1 MAQIHVC
8 FLWHMHQPFYKDLL
22 SGEYRLHWT
31 RLHALKDYYGMVK
44 ILDEFPTIHQ
54 TFNLVPSLL
63 VQVEEYASGKARDP
77 FFTHAVAPAESL
89 TEDQRHFILL
99 YFFQA
104 NRERLINR
112 YPRYREL
119 FERWEGAGSDPN
131 HAAHYFGPQDY
142 RDLQVLSQLAWF
154 DEEFLEHDPEVA
166 ALVDR
171 ASDYTLEDQQLVA
184 RKEREILNA
193 VLPAYRMAASR
204 GQIEVSTTP
213 FYHPILPLVC
223 DSDIG
228 AEAHPGLALPRR
240 FRRPEDAREQLR
252 RARDFVA
259 QRFGRAPAGLWPS
272 EGSVSDEALALAAE
286 SGFEWAASDQG
297 VLEKT
302 LCQSC
307 AGPGGRLYQPFL
319 WERDGRRLHLLFRDH
334 FLSDLIG
341 FVFSRM
347 DPQAAADDFVRRLHH
362 VAEPYLNS
370 GRDCLIPVILDGENA
385 WEYYDHNG
393 RPFLR
398 ALYGR
403 LAADPRFAV
412 LTVGET
418 LRRLHGEPL
427 HHISPGSWI
436 NANFDIWIGAPEDNQ
451 AWNLLGEARQFL
463 DRASHVSPD
472 RYDLAYE
479 EILIAEGSDWCWWYG
494 PEHETANR
502 AEFDGLFRS
511 HLSNV
516 YRALGSEPPEELA
529 RTVMRSEEKAAL
541 AAPTGLVRPVID
553 GEITSYFEWIGA
565 GLYRPSRRAGAM
577 HGKRFLID
585 ELYYGSDGASFFLR
599 VDFASDELPHLLG
612 LEVRLTLEAAGRTRY
627 VFVVFPDTVQ
637 VEEGDPL
644 TLEARFSRV
653 LEVRVPLDGCGCGVG
668 AALRFQLSLWHEGL
682 PLDALPAEGWMECP
696 TAELAEWTA

>member
-22 SGEYRLHWT
+22 TGEYRLPWT
-31 RLHALKDYYGMVK
+31 RMHALKDYYGMVK
-44 ILDEFPTIHQ
+44 ILDEFPSIHQ
-54 TFNLVPSLL
+54 TFNLVPSLV
-63 VQVEEYASGKARDP
+63 VQIEEYASGKARDP
-77 FFTHAVAPAESL
+77 FLINALTPAENL
-89 TEDQRHFILL
+89 TEEQRHFILL

-104 NRERLINR
+104 NRDRLINR

-119 FERWEGAGSDPN
+119 FERWEGAGMDLAR
-131 HAAHYFGPQDY
+131 AAHYFSAQDY

-154 DEEFLEHDPEVA
+154 DEEFLEHDRETA

-171 ASDYTLEDQQLVA
+171 ARDYTLEDQQTVG
-184 RKEREILNA
+184 RKERQILNG
-193 VLPAYRMAASR
+193 VLAAYRAAAER
-204 GQIEVSTTP
+204 HQIEVSTTP

-228 AEAHPGLALPRR
+228 AEAHPGLPLPRR

-252 RARDFVA
+252 RSRDFIA
-259 QRFGRAPAGLWPS
+259 QRFGRAPVGLWPS

-286 SGFEWAASDQG
+286 TGFEWAASDQG

-302 LCQSC
+302 LWSAC

-347 DPQAAADDFVRRLHH
+347 DPEPAADDFIRRLYHI
-362 VAEPYLNS
+362 AEPCLQS
-370 GRDCLIPVILDGENA
+370 GRDILIPVILDGENA

-398 ALYGR
+398 ALYRR
-403 LAADPRFAV
+403 LAADPRFSV
-412 LTVGET
+412 LTVSEA
-418 LRRLHGEPL
+418 LRRLPAESL

-436 NANFDIWIGAPEDNQ
+436 NGNFDIWIGAQEDNR
-451 AWNLLGEARQFL
+451 AWNLLDEARQFV
-463 DRASHVSPD
+463 DRATQVSPSA
-472 RYDLAYE
+472 YDIAYE

-502 AEFDGLFRS
+502 AEFDELFRA

-516 YRALGSEPPEELA
+516 YRILGGEPPEELA
-529 RTVMRSEEKAAL
+529 HPIIRGEEKAL
-541 AAPTGLVRPVID
+541 LVPPTGYVRPVID
-553 GEITSYFEWIGA
+553 GEITSYFEWLGA

-577 HGKRFLID
+577 HGGRFLV
-585 ELYYGSDGASFFLR
+585 EEVHFGTDGANFFLR
-599 VDFASDELPHLLG
+599 IDFVANELAHVPG
-612 LEVRLTLEAAGRTRY
+612 MEIRLTLEAAAGEPARPRY
-627 VFVVFPDTVQ
+627 AFILGPGTVH
-637 VEEGDPL
+637 VGEGDPL
-644 TLEARFSRV
+644 KM
-653 LEVRVPLDGCGCGVG
+653 EVRFGGIFELRLPLCGAGKIH
-668 AALRFQLSLWHEGL
+668 FQLSLWHEAL
-682 PLDALPAEGWMECP
+682 PLDALPVEGWI
-696 TAELAEWTA
+696 ELGTTEPGEWTA